1 MTLRIE
7 TVSSDDSVV
16 LRLIGEMQSED
27 LDALKA
33 QMNDD
38 RRRTQFDMDEVTRVD
53 LVGVRFLNAC
63 EEIGVELLN
72 CPPYIREWMKREK
85 ARA

>member
-7 TVSSDDSVV
+7 TASSDDLVV
-16 LRLIGEMQSED
+16 LRLIGEIQSED

-33 QMNDD
+33 QVNENP
-38 RRRTQFDMDEVTRVD
+38 RRIQFDLDEIIRVD
-53 LVGVRFLNAC
+53 AVGVRFLNSS
-63 EEIGVELLN
+63 EESGVELLN

-85 ARA
+85 ARN

>member
-7 TVSSDDSVV
+7 TASSDDLVV
-16 LRLIGEMQSED
+16 LRLIGEIQSED

-33 QMNDD
+33 QMNENP
-38 RRRTQFDMDEVTRVD
+38 RRIQFDLDEIIRVD
-53 LVGVRFLNAC
+53 AVGVRFLNSS
-63 EEIGVELLN
+63 EESGVELLN

-85 ARA
+85 ARN

>member
-7 TVSSDDSVV
+7 KASNNDAVA

-33 QMNDD
+33 QMNHS
-38 RRRTQFDMDEVTRVD
+38 RRRLQFDLDEVTRVD
-53 LVGVRFLNAC
+53 VVGVRFLNSC
-63 EEIGVELLN
+63 EESGVELRN

>member
-7 TVSSDDSVV
+7 TASSDDLVV
-16 LRLIGEMQSED
+16 LRLIGEIQSED

-33 QMNDD
+33 QVNENP
-38 RRRTQFDMDEVTRVD
+38 RRIQFDLDEIIRVD
-53 LVGVRFLNAC
+53 AMGVRFLNSS
-63 EEIGVELLN
+63 EESGVELLN

-85 ARA
+85 ARN